1 MITRWPLF
9 ILSVVAL
16 ATTALFAEPA
26 PASPAPSAPARP
38 AAVGSAE
45 PGDNVQP
52 LTGPQ
57 ADLQQ
62 LVEDIS
68 AKLRAGQ
75 ITPESLAP
83 ELKRF
88 DALLAKYADQK
99 TDDVASI
106 LVSKAMLHLQ
116 VFRDYAAG
124 ADLLRKVQA
133 DFPTTEVAAH
143 CGEILEKLEP
153 MLASAK
159 ISAALHPSAEF
170 PPFKETG
177 LDGQPLSLADYR
189 GKVVLVDFWA
199 TWCGPCV
206 RELPNVLAAYEKFHG
221 KGFEIVGISLDK
233 DRTKLDAFIQD
244 NKMTWRQYFDGL
256 GWGNKLAKA
265 YGVNSIPAT
274 YLLDREGKIIA
285 KDLRGEELEQELAK
299 LLP

>member
-1 MITRWPLF
+1 MSLRPRPVRRLTLAF
-9 ILSVVAL
+9 AL
-16 ATTALFAEPA
+16 LAGAALHAEPA
-26 PASPAPSAPARP
+26 AETKAPSTAAPAATIP
-38 AAVGSAE
+38 E
-45 PGDNVQP
+45 VQP

-62 LVEDIS
+62 LVGDIS
-68 AKLRAGQ
+68 TKLRAGQ
-75 ITPESLAP
+75 STPEALAP

-99 TDDVASI
+99 TDEVAHI
-106 LVSKAMLHLQ
+106 LVSKAMLYLQ

-133 DFPTTEVAAH
+133 DFPATDVAAR
-143 CGEILEKLEP
+143 CGEVLEKLEP
-153 MLASAK
+153 MLASEK
-159 ISAALHPSAEF
+159 LSAALRPGAKFPDFAE
-170 PPFKETG
+170 TAT
-177 LDGQPLSLADYR
+177 DGQPLSLDRYK
-189 GKVVLVDFWA
+189 GKIVLIDFWA

-233 DRTKLDAFIQD
+233 DRAKLDAFIQD

-256 GWGNKLAKA
+256 GWGNKLAKT

-285 KDLRGEELEQELAK
+285 KDLRGEALEQELAK